1 MNRIDIVGVG
11 GVGKSTL
18 VKNLKAVRN
27 TKEWLD
33 EQEAL
38 GVAAKNA
45 SKSVNYPIPVKFLL
59 SILSALGIKFPQIIA
74 AQLMMK
80 MGGEYYKEFLE
91 RNPLFLQAIAKGIE
105 RPDPNSVKKL
115 SFIHHFVHVL
125 KKLSFTEHFLAKDAW
140 VIWDES
146 LTHKMFAIIPWEESS
161 IDLVKLY
168 CESVPLPDGIIYLRD
183 SPDFITE
190 KIRKRSL
197 SGGTIAAH
205 ENMDA
210 DALIKL
216 NIAASQLVEVSVDG
230 MKKRGVKILEL
241 DAQDEN
247 ETNVLRT
254 NEFVDSLIESEIN
267 FQKKHH
273 EF

>member
-38 GVAAKNA
+38 GVAARNA
-45 SKSVNYPIPVKFLL
+45 AKSVNYPIPVKLLL
-59 SILSALGIKFPQIIA
+59 SILSAVDIKFPQIIA
-74 AQLMMK
+74 TQLMMK
-80 MGGEYYKEFLE
+80 MGGHHFKEFLE
-91 RNPLFLQAIAKGIE
+91 RNPLLLQAIAKGIE
-105 RPDPNSVKKL
+105 RPETNNIKKL

-125 KKLSFTEHFLAKDAW
+125 KKLSFIDHFLAKDAW

-168 CESVPLPDGIIYLRD
+168 CESVPPPDGIIYLRD
-183 SPDFITE
+183 SPDGIAE

-197 SGGTIAAH
+197 AGGTIAAH
-205 ENMDA
+205 ENM
-210 DALIKL
+210 
-216 NIAASQLVEVSVDG
+216 
-230 MKKRGVKILEL
+230 
-241 DAQDEN
+241 
-247 ETNVLRT
+247 
-254 NEFVDSLIESEIN
+254 
-267 FQKKHH
+267 
-273 EF
+273 